1 MTQHGSAKEEMSFR
15 DVAEWG
21 LERQTRDSKARGHEK
36 RHQSRALGIRL
47 LLFLKKINQA
57 INKSHTLQL
66 PDVFLNSLLAS
77 MFSSSHF
84 SPGDLLKSGL
94 VTGEKQR
101 VLAQCHDSP

>member
-1 MTQHGSAKEEMSFR
+1 MSFR

-21 LERQTRDSKARGHEK
+21 LERQTRDSKARGQEK
-36 RHQSRALGIRL
+36 RHQSRALGIKL
-47 LLFLKKINQA
+47 LLFLKKKINQA
-57 INKSHTLQL
+57 INKRHTLQL

-84 SPGDLLKSGL
+84 PPGDLLKSGL